1 MAINRET
8 ATREQPPP
16 RRRRWLSRLI
26 AMGFGLSLL
35 AAFEGLCRLCD
46 WGRPERQDDPF
57 VGFRE
62 IRPLFVLSEDGSRY
76 EIPKARQTHFRPQ
89 SFAAQKPDSEYRI
102 FCLGGS
108 TVQGRPYAVET
119 SFTTWL
125 ELSLQ
130 VGDPSRRWR
139 VVNCGGISYS
149 TYRLAPILEEV
160 LRYEPDLIILCEG
173 HNEFLESRSF
183 AHIQDRGE
191 LFNASLAA
199 VSRLHTYSLMR
210 GAYARLRGWP
220 TNAAP
225 AGRPILPVEV
235 EALLDYRG
243 GLEEYHRDEAWRANV
258 IGQFRFNLHRM
269 VQLAREANVELI
281 LINPPANIGD
291 MPPFKAEHSPGLT
304 PEDLARWEALLE
316 SAREHFRGEKRSLRA
331 AIAKLEQACR
341 IDPLHAGGWYTLA
354 ECYRTVGRMDDAR
367 DAYLKAKELD
377 VCPLRIL
384 QPMNEA
390 ILDVARETQA
400 PLVDAQRLFEQNSP
414 HGIVGSDQLVDHVHP
429 SFQGHQRIADAL
441 AEKLIELGVFRPAP
455 DWQAKKRLAFQ
466 RQLDSLDDYYYLE
479 GERRLKNLRLWARGR
494 AKRIRPTSS
503 TSDRE
508 PAGDSAKSG
517 GLQ

>member
-1 MAINRET
+1 MASIRET
-8 ATREQPPP
+8 PIREQPPP
-16 RRRRWLSRLI
+16 RRGRWRSRLVAI
-26 AMGFGLSLL
+26 AFGLLL
-35 AAFEGLCRLCD
+35 LVAFEGLCRFCN
-46 WGRPERQDDPF
+46 WGRPELQVDPF

-62 IRPLFVLSEDGSRY
+62 IRPLFALSEDGTRY
-76 EIPKARQTHFRPQ
+76 EIPKGRQTHFRPQ
-89 SFAAQKPDSEYRI
+89 SFAARKAPNEYRV

-119 SFTTWL
+119 SLTTWL
-125 ELSLQ
+125 ELSLRA
-130 VGDPSRRWR
+130 GDPSRQWR
-139 VVNCGGISYS
+139 VINCGGISYA

-160 LRYEPDLIILCEG
+160 LHYEPDLIVLCEG

-220 TNAAP
+220 SNAAP
-225 AGRPILPVEV
+225 TGRPILPVEV

-243 GLEEYHRDEAWRANV
+243 GLEEYHRDETWRANV
-258 IGQFRFNLHRM
+258 IRQFRFNLRRM
-269 VQLAREANVELI
+269 VQLAREAGVEII
-281 LINPPANIGD
+281 LINPPSNVGD
-291 MPPFKAEHSPGLT
+291 TPPFKAEHSPNLSS
-304 PEDLARWEALLE
+304 EEVEQWESLVEA
-316 SAREHFRGEKRSLRA
+316 AREHFRGENRNLRA
-331 AIAKLEQACR
+331 AIAKLEKACQ

-354 ECYRTVGRMDDAR
+354 ECYRSVGRMEDAR
-367 DAYLKAKELD
+367 DAYLQAKELD

-384 QPMNEA
+384 KPMNQA

-400 PLVDAQRLFEQNSP
+400 PLVDAQRLFEEQSP

-429 SFQGHQRIADAL
+429 SFKGHQQIAEAL
-441 AEKLIELGVFRPAP
+441 AEKLIELGAFHPAP

-466 RQLDSLDDYYYLE
+466 QQLDGLDDYYYLE

-494 AKRIRPTSS
+494 AKRIRPTPS
-503 TSDRE
+503 TSDE
-508 PAGDSAKSG
+508 KPSAASARMRA
-517 GLQ
+517 LR